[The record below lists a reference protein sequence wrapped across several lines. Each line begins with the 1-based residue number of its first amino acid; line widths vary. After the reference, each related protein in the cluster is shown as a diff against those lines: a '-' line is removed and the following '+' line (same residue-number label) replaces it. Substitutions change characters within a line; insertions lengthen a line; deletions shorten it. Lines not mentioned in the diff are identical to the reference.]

1 MQEKG
6 YSPLFYIGLIM
17 LIVGV
22 LGFLVV
28 GAGAGGM

>member
-1 MQEKG
+1 MEEQG

-22 LGFLVV
+22 LGVLIV
-28 GAGAGGM
+28 GG